1 MRSAR
6 MILATAA
13 ATAALAVGAPGAH
26 AADGGRDHDG
36 SSHSREDHSST
47 GKGDDAWAGKHD
59 KEDHDAPHGGM
70 HTGGGALTALGQGGD
85 RDGSAAKDPRFDPE
99 TYKDQDW
106 QKEQDGGGEHGQ
118 EDHGRQDASAGQDDN
133 SWNGGHQE
141 DADGWKGEHDKPN
154 GGMHTGGG
162 ALAGPS
168 LTAGGLG
175 ILAVAGTGLYALRRK
190 KTAASEV

>member
-1 MRSAR
+1 MSALTCLRSH
-6 MILATAA
+6 TAA
-13 ATAALAVGAPGAH
+13 VKRWDRIRRT
-26 AADGGRDHDG
+26 R
-36 SSHSREDHSST
+36 
-47 GKGDDAWAGKHD
+47 
-59 KEDHDAPHGGM
+59 
-70 HTGGGALTALGQGGD
+70 GGGALTALNQGGD
-85 RDGSAAKDPRFDPE
+85 RDGSAAKDPRFDPD

-106 QKEQDGGGEHGQ
+106 QKEQDGAG
-118 EDHGRQDASAGQDDN
+118 DHDRQDSSAGQDDH
-133 SWNGGHQE
+133 SWDGAHQK

-190 KTAASEV
+190 KTAAGVA